1 MEIILFL
8 NGMLFFYSKNS
19 LPWIFLFSA
28 CFVKRRFVFFIAFI
42 LGVGWAALHAA
53 FFDTHGM
60 PKQGVMRHAL
70 LSGTVISVPNRTPN
84 KTQFQFRID
93 TLNHQSARANILV
106 SCYQKCPMVQLGQ
119 HWILKAKIHKPR
131 NYANPGSFDYVRWLT
146 AQHISWLANLES
158 GQTHRQIKVVPNH
171 GYILFLREKLSQR
184 LEKLHFQASSIGI
197 VQALALGL
205 TKNLNQP
212 LWDLF
217 RRTGTTHLMVISG
230 AHIGLV
236 AGFGFS
242 LTKWLWCRL
251 ERFCLQIPA
260 QQVAAIVGMV
270 FALGYAIL
278 AGFAVP
284 AQRSFIACCVMLSRY
299 FFNWRFSTWQAWRYA
314 LFLVLLIEPHA
325 VYLSGFYLSFM
336 AVAILVAINQRI
348 AMNGWRKMIA
358 IQLACLLGLM
368 PLTLFWFSYGAIN
381 GLLANLLAIPW
392 VGFVIVPLSLMT
404 TLLGQWDQM
413 AWLAWGLD
421 QSIEVLLYYLNTI
434 DRFSWINLT
443 HTYASIISPLSMLM
457 AMMLIL
463 FLPLRQYGFII
474 AIFILVGIYPKQ
486 EAIKTGE
493 ARVDVLDVGQ
503 GLAVLVRTASH
514 TMVYDT
520 GMQFYRGSDMG
531 QMVILPYLKTLGIQH
546 LDKMV
551 ISHPDQDHRG
561 GLKSLQAAI
570 PIDELIVDNP
580 KRYRHAVSCHRY
592 PDWSWDNV
600 TFHFFQIKT
609 DLHSKNNTS
618 CVLQLSTAEGQVLL
632 TGDIEKKAE
641 QYLVINYNQQL
652 QSSLI
657 VVPHHG
663 SKTSS
668 SELFLSMVKPK
679 YALISYG
686 FDNRY
691 RFPHEQVLARY
702 QAKKVD
708 VFNTVDCGMMSVTLS
723 AKGVLSP
730 VCYRKQNDS

>member
-8 NGMLFFYSKNS
+8 NGILFFYSKNS
-19 LPWIFLFSA
+19 LSLIFLFSV
-28 CFVKRRFVFFIAFI
+28 CFIKRRVVFFIAFL
-42 LGVGWAALHAA
+42 LGVSWAALHIV
-53 FFDTHGM
+53 FFDPHGM
-60 PKQGVMRHAL
+60 PKEAVMRHAL
-70 LSGTVISVPNRTPN
+70 LSGTITSVPDRSPN
-84 KTQFQFRID
+84 KTQFQFHVD
-93 TLNHQSARANILV
+93 TLNHQPARANILV
-106 SCYQKCPMVQLGQ
+106 SCYQKCPIVQLGQ
-119 HWILKAKIHKPR
+119 RWVLTAKIHKPR
-131 NYANPGSFDYVRWLT
+131 RYGNPGSFDYVRWLT
-146 AQHISWLANLES
+146 AQHISWLANMEL
-158 GQTHRQIKVVPNH
+158 GQPHYQIKTVPNH
-171 GYILFLREKLSQR
+171 GYILSLRENLSRR
-184 LEKLHFQASSIGI
+184 LEQLHFKANSMGI

-205 TKNLNQP
+205 TKNLNQS

-236 AGFGFS
+236 AGFGFF

-251 ERFCLQIPA
+251 ERLCLHIPA
-260 QQVAAIVGMV
+260 QQAAAVVGMI

-284 AQRSFIACCVMLSRY
+284 AQRSLIACCVMLSRY
-299 FFNWRFSTWQAWRYA
+299 FLNWRFSTWQAWRYA
-314 LFLVLLIEPHA
+314 LFLVLIIEPHA

-348 AMNGWRKMIA
+348 AVNGWRKMIA

-368 PLTLFWFSYGAIN
+368 PLTLFWFSYGAVN

-392 VGFVIVPLSLMT
+392 VGFVIVPLSLIT
-404 TLLGQWDQM
+404 TLFGEWQM
-413 AWLAWGLD
+413 MSWLNWVLD
-421 QSIEVLLYYLNTI
+421 QAIVVLLYYLNTI
-434 DRFSWINLT
+434 DRFAWVNLT
-443 HTYASIISPLSMLM
+443 YTYASIISPLSMLL
-457 AMMLIL
+457 AMILML
-463 FLPLRQYGFII
+463 FLPLRQYRLII
-474 AIFILVGIYPKQ
+474 GIFTLVGIYPKH
-486 EAIKTGE
+486 EAIKKGE

-503 GLAVLVRTASH
+503 GLAVLVRTANH
-514 TMVYDT
+514 TMIYDT

-531 QMVILPYLKTLGIQH
+531 QMVILPYLKTLGIYH
-546 LDKMV
+546 LNKVV

-561 GLKSLQAAI
+561 GLKSLQAAMSV
-570 PIDELIVDNP
+570 DELIVDNP

-592 PDWSWDNV
+592 PDWSWDDV
-600 TFHFFQIKT
+600 KFHFFQIKT

-641 QYLVINYNQQL
+641 QYLVINYDQQL

-668 SELFLSMVKPK
+668 SDLFLSMVKPK
-679 YALISYG
+679 YAFISYG

-702 QAKKVD
+702 QARSVEL
-708 VFNTVDCGMMSVTLS
+708 FNTVDCGMISVTLS
-723 AKGVLSP
+723 NKGLLSP
-730 VCYRKQNDS
+730 GCYRK